1 MMSSFCFFVSVCGD
15 LEPTTVKKRTCGN
28 HYPDSFI
35 SFFDRVT
42 RLVDWGRLCKQGIL
56 ILDICQDPPLAQFKS
71 LPFREAP
78 KTSAMGLSSLYLTHQ
93 ESFSFAVVWSIW
105 PWTGSL
111 MGVQDI
117 SLDCVLLEV
126 SAKVLESRQTDRSRS
141 SLGLK
146 SDQCELKY
154 WFCLSPVMC
163 SLRSHLVSLSFSP
176 FICEPEL

>member
-1 MMSSFCFFVSVCGD
+1 MDIVIYSPKAMVDKWTQIKIKDKKEQVKMMSSFCFFVYVCGD

-42 RLVDWGRLCKQGIL
+42 RLVDWGRLWKQGIL

-93 ESFSFAVVWSIW
+93 EPFSFAVVWSI
-105 PWTGSL
+105 
-111 MGVQDI
+111 
-117 SLDCVLLEV
+117 
-126 SAKVLESRQTDRSRS
+126 
-141 SLGLK
+141 
-146 SDQCELKY
+146 
-154 WFCLSPVMC
+154 
-163 SLRSHLVSLSFSP
+163 
-176 FICEPEL
+176 